1 MPSAAEY
8 EDTALCQGVVILR
21 IKVKNTRFIAVTG
34 VLSALSFILM
44 LLEFSVPLMPE
55 FIKFDFSDLPAII
68 GSFSMGPA
76 YGAIICF
83 VKNLLHLTVSSTA
96 GIGELSN
103 FLIGC
108 VYAVTAGII
117 YKYKKTR
124 TGAVTASFAASA
136 AAAVFC
142 ILSNRLL
149 VYPLYGTVLGLSND
163 VILSMYR
170 TVMPSIS
177 DLTTAILIFNA
188 PFTLVKGLAD
198 SVITLLIY
206 KKISP
211 LLKGKSSK

>member
-1 MPSAAEY
+1 
-8 EDTALCQGVVILR
+8 
-21 IKVKNTRFIAVTG
+21 
-34 VLSALSFILM
+34 M
-44 LLEFSVPLMPE
+44 LLDFSVPLRPG
-55 FIKFDFSDLPAII
+55 FIKFDCSDLPAII

-76 YGAIICF
+76 YGAIICL

-103 FLIGC
+103 FLISC

-124 TGAVTASFAASA
+124 TGAVIASFAASA

-177 DLTTAILIFNA
+177 DLTMAILIFNA
-188 PFTLVKGLAD
+188 PFTLVKGLVN
-198 SVITLLIY
+198 SIITLLIY
-206 KKISP
+206 KKLSP
-211 LLKGKSSK
+211 LLKGQSSK

>member
-1 MPSAAEY
+1 MSSAAES
-8 EDTALCQGVVILR
+8 EGAALCQGVVILG

-76 YGAIICF
+76 YGAIICL

-124 TGAVTASFAASA
+124 TGAVIASLAGSA
-136 AAAVFC
+136 AAAAFC

-163 VILSMYR
+163 VIISMFR

-188 PFTLVKGLAD
+188 PFTLIKGLVG
-198 SVITLLIY
+198 SIITLLIY

>member
-1 MPSAAEY
+1 MSGAAEY
-8 EDTALCQGVVILR
+8 EDTALCQGVVVLE
-21 IKVKNTRFIAVTG
+21 IKVRNTRFIAVTG

-76 YGAIICF
+76 YGAIICL

-124 TGAVTASFAASA
+124 TGAVTASFAGSA
-136 AAAVFC
+136 AAAAFC

-188 PFTLVKGLAD
+188 PFTLVKGLVD
-198 SVITLLIY
+198 SIITLLIY